1 MLWFHV
7 AWRRLRTTK
16 ARDIPLLG
24 FEVNT
29 FGTVNLLE
37 AIERIEQMTGNKLD
51 WRYVE
56 ETRKGNHICYIS
68 NISKFRS
75 HYPEWSLT
83 RRVDDMIDE
92 MVRLED
98 QHGHRSAQQ
107 ISTVA
112 RTVPFRSREV
122 KAK

>member
-1 MLWFHV
+1 MIEATSGRKV
-7 AWRRLRTTK
+7 AWRY
-16 ARDIPLLG
+16 DD
-24 FEVNT
+24 
-29 FGTVNLLE
+29 
-37 AIERIEQMTGNKLD
+37 GNRAGD
-51 WRYVE
+51 
-56 ETRKGNHICYIS
+56 HICYIS

-98 QHGHRSAQQ
+98 QHGQRSAQQ